1 MVSSGG
7 SEVGL
12 ELTGKD
18 WKGTS
23 WDYENVFHSSNLGI
37 YNDQTHLTDHIRP
50 EQFAVFNLQ
59 QKILLT
65 DIWNNIEESQK
76 QYVQQKKPDT
86 KKVHLV

>member
-1 MVSSGG
+1 MI
-7 SEVGL
+7 
-12 ELTGKD
+12 K
-18 WKGTS
+18 
-23 WDYENVFHSSNLGI
+23 
-37 YNDQTHLTDHIRP
+37 THLTDHIRP